1 MNYFIIAKYIGD
13 KTMMTMFFAPASPPA
28 VQGSLPATD
37 CLDGDMMPEYNIGAK
52 IRELRSI
59 RKLTLQDVANETGF
73 STALISQIENNKISP
88 PIATLS
94 KIAVFFDV
102 RIGHFFSESEEE
114 APFEVLRSGQ
124 RTIIPRVV
132 SQDGSVHGYF
142 YESLSVRKKNKKMDP
157 FLLTLNEKVTNTD
170 TYSHNGEEFLFVL
183 KGSAELLLDGH
194 RITLD
199 EGDSV
204 YFDANLKHRLL
215 SEGHDEVKVLAVVM
229 R

>member
-1 MNYFIIAKYIGD
+1 M
-13 KTMMTMFFAPASPPA
+13 S
-28 VQGSLPATD
+28 
-37 CLDGDMMPEYNIGAK
+37 EYNIGAK
-52 IRELRSI
+52 IRDLRKAK
-59 RKLTLQDVANETGF
+59 KLTLQEVANETGF
-73 STALISQIENNKISP
+73 STALISQIENNNISP

-94 KIAVFFDV
+94 KIAHFFDI
-102 RIGHFFSESEEE
+102 RISHFFSESEEDC
-114 APFEVLRSGQ
+114 PFEVLKSNE
-124 RTIIPRVV
+124 RTIIPRVI

-142 YESLSVRKKNKKMDP
+142 YESLSVRKKNRKMDP

-183 KGSAELLLDGH
+183 KGRAELLLDG
-194 RITLD
+194 RQIALN

-215 SEGHDEVKVLAVVM
+215 STSAEEVKVMVVVM